1 METQKK
7 ERKPTE
13 RRKIPYQV
21 EVQETVGGSW
31 KAAPQVAD
39 EPDSATESTTE
50 ASRWIKNFGQPGKSY
65 RCAHIT
71 FGPVKVKEVHAT
83 KRVFE

>member
-31 KAAPQVAD
+31 KAEAREIAGWPSACETTAD
-39 EPDSATESTTE
+39 GE
-50 ASRWIKNFGQPGKSY
+50 RWIKENGLVGKSY
-65 RCAHIT
+65 RVAHVT
-71 FGPVKVKEVHAT
+71 FGPVTVKMQTVE
-83 KRVFE
+83 KRSLV